1 MTVRAAVT
9 LLLAVAVCACATPSP
24 PTPPGPSA
32 ASAPASASATTSAP
46 TAGPSGVEGSLQ
58 GLLPGSVKGEATT
71 KLIFSPSNRKSP
83 RIFLKVV
90 ARLGKKP
97 LDAQVAL
104 AYTSDATIYAVH
116 VDGATG
122 DDIMEAFLAERLTA
136 DALSAP
142 LPTVSIGGKEAI
154 RLGASGGNFA
164 YASGDAFFLV
174 ACLDEAT
181 AADVL
186 TQLP

>member
-1 MTVRAAVT
+1 MRVAVA
-9 LLLAVAVCACATPSP
+9 LLLALAVCACATPSA
-24 PTPPGPSA
+24 PTPPGSSA
-32 ASAPASASATTSAP
+32 AAPPTIAGATTSSP
-46 TAGPSGVEGSLQ
+46 TAGPSDVEGSLQ
-58 GLLPGSVKGEATT
+58 GLMPSSVNGAAMT
-71 KLIFSPSNRKSP
+71 KRILSPADRVSP

-97 LDAQVAL
+97 PDGQVAL
-104 AYTSDATIYAVH
+104 AYNTDATIYAVH

-174 ACLDEAT
+174 ECLDEAT